1 MRHLKGLKSHD
12 LLLRPHFIPWLC
24 RAQVVKISFSAC
36 HAPCFL
42 PKLGAAVWVGSRYWR
57 RGMAD
62 GLLEAVRGLRLAYPA
77 LGPKPLLA
85 KG

>member
-1 MRHLKGLKSHD
+1 M
-12 LLLRPHFIPWLC
+12 PVQ
-24 RAQVVKISFSAC
+24 AVQAC
-36 HAPCFL
+36 CENIYFKLTEGPNCVTPLFL
-42 PKLGAAVWVGSRYWR
+42 PKLDAAVWVGSRYWR
-57 RGMAD
+57 RGMAE